1 VGELLS
7 KLPSLFDDS
16 SGLRSVLMIMESI
29 KIDVSEKEKERY
41 KSFSKTSQE
50 ELAASTFL

>member
-1 VGELLS
+1 
-7 KLPSLFDDS
+7 
-16 SGLRSVLMIMESI
+16 MESI
-29 KIDVSEKEKERY
+29 KIDVSEKEKKD

>member
-1 VGELLS
+1 
-7 KLPSLFDDS
+7 
-16 SGLRSVLMIMESI
+16 MESI